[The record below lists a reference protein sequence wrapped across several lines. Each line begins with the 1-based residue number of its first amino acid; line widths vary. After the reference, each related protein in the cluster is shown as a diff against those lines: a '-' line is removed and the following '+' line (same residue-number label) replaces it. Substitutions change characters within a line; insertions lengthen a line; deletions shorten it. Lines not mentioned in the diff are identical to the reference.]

1 MKSVR
6 MLATGAV
13 ALFVFSGLTAPVRAC
28 DDRFI
33 KKCEAEAEA
42 AFLAERD
49 AATPAAPRRKSMR
62 VRAAAPA
69 VRPVVRHAAVPQVA
83 PAAPAATKP
92 NDAFRLASEEAS
104 APAAPE
110 SPLLRRFRGFIDPQP
125 MTVNSFEALR
135 RPQLDAQHLTPAP
148 AMPTE
153 EVAVAA
159 DDEIVVA
166 EVPSEAAVPP
176 APNAAAP
183 AAASPAPAVAPA
195 AQPAPPVQAVPAPTE
210 ATAAPSDAPGGF
222 PLAKLAL
229 TLCAALGVASALRFI
244 VRA

>member
-1 MKSVR
+1 
-6 MLATGAV
+6 
-13 ALFVFSGLTAPVRAC
+13 
-28 DDRFI
+28 
-33 KKCEAEAEA
+33 
-42 AFLAERD
+42 
-49 AATPAAPRRKSMR
+49 MR
-62 VRAAAPA
+62 VRAAAPV
-69 VRPVVRHAAVPQVA
+69 VRPVVRHTAAPQVTPA

-183 AAASPAPAVAPA
+183 AAVPPAVAPA
-195 AQPAPPVQAVPAPTE
+195 AQPAPPVQAVPAPAE